1 MLLRQLLVATFAS
14 FVFSAQLPSVSHVR
28 VPEDAFEPVQ
38 IRSAYAGPTGM
49 MVSWNTFSKLPASP
63 TVQFGF
69 RPDVLP
75 FTSSP
80 ENGQSVTYPTSLTFN
95 NHVRLTNLFPN
106 TEYFWRPAFSNNTSI
121 FSFTTAREKG
131 DHTPFVVALAVDLG
145 LIGPDGLSTTVGVG
159 AANPLL
165 PGEINTIQSL
175 QQHNDFDFLWHREF
189 RISFSRITFVDRHLL
204 AGDIAYA
211 DYWLKEEVQGF
222 LPNTSVADGFHVYES
237 LLNQFYDE
245 MTPITSQKPYMVGPG
260 NHDSNCEQQI
270 TDFPYF

>member
-14 FVFSAQLPSVSHVR
+14 LAFSSPSQLPSISHVR
-28 VPEDAFEPVQ
+28 VPEDTLEPVQ

-49 MVSWNTFSKLPASP
+49 TVSWNTFSKLPAPP
-63 TVQFGF
+63 TVQFDF
-69 RPDVLP
+69 TPNVLP
-75 FTSSP
+75 FTSPP
-80 ENGQSVTYPTSLTFN
+80 ENGQSVTYPTSLTYN

-106 TEYFWRPAFSNNTSI
+106 TKYFWRPAFSNMTSI
-121 FSFTTAREKG
+121 FSFTTSREKG
-131 DHTPFVVALAVDLG
+131 DHTPFVVAVAIDLG
-145 LIGPDGLSTTVGVG
+145 LIGSDGLSTTVGKG

-165 PGEINTIQSL
+165 PGEVTTIQSL

-189 RISFSRITFVDRHLL
+189 YISFNRPSDGHLL

-245 MTPITSQKPYMVGPG
+245 MTPITSQTPYMVGPG
-260 NHDSNCEQQI
+260 NHDSNCE
-270 TDFPYF
+270 

>member
-1 MLLRQLLVATFAS
+1 MLLRQLLVATFVS
-14 FVFSAQLPSVSHVR
+14 FAFSSQLPSISHVR
-28 VPEDAFEPVQ
+28 VPEVAFEPVQ

-49 MVSWNTFSKLPASP
+49 MVSWNTFSKLPAAP

-69 RPDVLP
+69 TPDVLP

-95 NHVRLTNLFPN
+95 NHVRLTHLFPN
-106 TEYFWRPAFSNNTSI
+106 TKYFWRPAFSNETSI

-131 DHTPFVVALAVDLG
+131 DHTPIVVALAVDLG
-145 LIGPDGLSTTVGVG
+145 LIGPEGLSTTVGKG
-159 AANPLL
+159 GGNPLL
-165 PGEINTIQSL
+165 PGEITTIQSL

-189 RISFSRITFVDRHLL
+189 RISFNHLCRLSDGRLL

-211 DYWLKEEVQGF
+211 DYWLKEEVQGY

-237 LLNQFYDE
+237 LLNQFFDE

-260 NHDSNCEQQI
+260 NHDANCE
-270 TDFPYF
+270 

>member
-1 MLLRQLLVATFAS
+1 MLLRQLIVATFAS
-14 FVFSAQLPSVSHVR
+14 FAFSAQLPSISHVR

-38 IRSAYAGPTGM
+38 IRSAFAGPTGM
-49 MVSWNTFSKLPASP
+49 MVSWNTFSKLPTSP

-69 RPDVLP
+69 TPDKLP

-80 ENGQSVTYPTSLTFN
+80 GNGQSVTYPTSLTFN

-106 TEYFWRPAFSNNTSI
+106 TKYFWRPAFSNKTSI

-131 DHTPFVVALAVDLG
+131 DHTPFVVAVAVDLG
-145 LIGPDGLSTTVGVG
+145 LIGPDGLSTTVGKG
-159 AANPLL
+159 AANPLQ
-165 PGEINTIQSL
+165 PGEITTIQSL
-175 QQHNDFDFLWHREF
+175 QQHFDFDFLWHRES
-189 RISFSRITFVDRHLL
+189 RVSFNHLCVAFLTEQLL

-211 DYWLKEEVQGF
+211 DYWLKEEIQGF

-260 NHDSNCEQQI
+260 NHDSNCE
-270 TDFPYF
+270 